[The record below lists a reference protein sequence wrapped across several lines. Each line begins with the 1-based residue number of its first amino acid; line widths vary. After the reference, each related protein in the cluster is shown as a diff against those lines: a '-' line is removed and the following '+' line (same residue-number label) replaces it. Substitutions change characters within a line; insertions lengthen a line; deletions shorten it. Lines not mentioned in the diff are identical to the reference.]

1 MKKLLFLLIATT
13 LLIGFSGVSAFAKD
27 PASPEVDRHAVWTH
41 ATSSGK
47 WSQGPMISKDRKSNP
62 FDFIRETKSY
72 EYNKG
77 SKQS

>member
-1 MKKLLFLLIATT
+1 MKKLLFLLLATT
-13 LLIGFSGVSAFAKD
+13 LLIGFSGVNAFAKD
-27 PASPEVDRHAVWTH
+27 PAPSSIDRHAVWTH
-41 ATSSGK
+41 STSVGK
-47 WSQGPMISKDRKSNP
+47 WSKGPMISKDGKSNP